1 MIELVAVVG
10 IIAIMSALV
19 LGGFGGIRKSLT
31 SHSGAEA
38 VCRALQ
44 FARQQACID
53 GVTVSFRATAVDRFI
68 VCRKAGVVSA
78 KPSGTRHVPYNDR
91 DESGPFIRDDYA
103 DFPDIRSAMSGTE
116 ISSADDEK
124 AFREAGDSMAK
135 RYSDFTVFNLT
146 EGDQSAMELPPWYS
160 EDTGDHG
167 ALLFKVAEPG
177 KFSVGDEYG
186 WVLLPEQTL
195 PDGWAFRGSYSSD
208 GGFKRAYGQRGGAGC
223 VDFEPDGSTSAQDI
237 VIELPGANGKAEV
250 YATVKITGTGKV
262 SYTVSNDKGK
272 GQ

>member
-19 LGGFGGIRKSLT
+19 LGGFGGIRKSFT
-31 SHSGAEA
+31 SHSGAES

-53 GVTVSFRATAVDRFI
+53 GVVVSFRVTAVDRFV
-68 VCRKAGVVSA
+68 VCRKAGIVSG
-78 KPSGTRHVPYNDR
+78 KPSGTRYVPYKDR
-91 DESGPFIRDDYA
+91 DESGPFLRDDYA
-103 DFPDIRSAMSGTE
+103 DFPDIRAAMSSTE
-116 ISSADDEK
+116 LNSTADEK
-124 AFREAGDSMAK
+124 AFRDAGDSMAK

-146 EGDQSAMELPPWYS
+146 QGKQSLMELPPWYS
-160 EDTGDHG
+160 TDSGDHG
-167 ALLFKVAEPG
+167 ALLFKVTEPS

-186 WVLLPEQTL
+186 WMLLPEETL
-195 PDGWAFRGSYSSD
+195 PDGWAFRGSYTSD
-208 GGFKRAYGQRGGAGC
+208 GNFKTAYGQKGGAGC
-223 VDFEPDGSTSAQDI
+223 IDFQADGSTEAQDI
-237 VIELPGANGKAEV
+237 IIELPGANGKAEV
-250 YATVKITGTGKV
+250 YATVKLTGVGKV

>member
-31 SHSGAEA
+31 SHSGAES

-53 GVTVSFRATAVDRFI
+53 GVVVSFRVTGVDRFV
-68 VCRKAGVVSA
+68 VCRKAGIVSA

-103 DFPDIRSAMSGTE
+103 DFPDIRAAMSGTE
-116 ISSADDEK
+116 INTAADEK

-135 RYSDFTVFNLT
+135 RYSSFTVFNLT
-146 EGDQSAMELPPWYS
+146 DGGQSLMELPPWYS
-160 EDTGDHG
+160 TDSGDHG
-167 ALLFKVAEPG
+167 ALLFKVAEPN
-177 KFSVGDEYG
+177 KFHVGDEYG
-186 WVLLPEQTL
+186 WMLLPEQTL
-195 PDGWAFRGSYSSD
+195 PEGWAFRGSYSND
-208 GGFKRAYGQRGGAGC
+208 GNFNKSYGQKGGAGC
-223 VDFEPDGSTSAQDI
+223 IDFEADGSTTAQNI
-237 VIELPGANGKAEV
+237 IIELPGANGKAEV
-250 YATVKITGTGKV
+250 YATVQLTGVGKV
-262 SYTVSNDKGK
+262 SYKVSNDKGQGK
-272 GQ
+272 